1 MINPVGNSTAY
12 SIIGLQPLSNPT
24 NTLNTIRN
32 LNTNVAA
39 QNTSLER
46 LSTGSRINKAADDPA
61 GLISSENIASML
73 AYLEAE
79 SQGLERVQS
88 VVSTADG
95 ALGEVSEL
103 LRRAESLE
111 AQNANTAGVSDEERA
126 ANDMEISQ
134 IRSSV
139 NRMLDS
145 SSFNGQSLFDG
156 SLELNAA
163 GGASLEIE
171 AMRLGTLEGTS
182 EERIETLHSFSSK
195 IAMTR
200 GSLGSFSRNV
210 VDAQQSNITTATE
223 NLSLAKSLIKDTDFG
238 AESANLKQSQILVQS
253 SMQLLAFMNSGSA
266 SVIDVFG

>member
-1 MINPVGNSTAY
+1 MINPVGNGTSPGI
-12 SIIGLQPLSNPT
+12 SGLQSLPSPA
-24 NTLNTIRN
+24 NTLNVIRN
-32 LNTNVAA
+32 LNQNIAS

-46 LSTGSRINKAADDPA
+46 LSTGRRINRASDDPA

-88 VVSTADG
+88 VVSTADS
-95 ALGEVSEL
+95 ALGEISEL
-103 LRRAESLE
+103 LHRAESLE
-111 AQNANTAGVSDEERA
+111 AQNANTAGVSNEERT

-182 EERIETLHSFSSK
+182 EENIEALRTFGSM
-195 IAMTR
+195 ITTTR
-200 GSLGSFSRNV
+200 GSLGSFSRNT
-210 VDAQQSNITTATE
+210 VDAQLSHIATATE
-223 NLSLAKSLIKDTDFG
+223 NLSLAKSLISDTDYG

-266 SVIDVFG
+266 SVVDVFG